1 MRVWLRPYLEDVTL
15 LAKAIVFALVV
26 LIAVAVEGSSA
37 QPTPTWWFL
46 VNLGTFVIWKY
57 RQGDLDAMSVELA
70 SMAAIGGGL
79 TADQAAVADAVTAAA
94 QSMHHGLRTI
104 VDKAADGWTA
114 DAVEIRN
121 QVKDAA
127 MAFNVALEAWGGQS

>member
-1 MRVWLRPYLEDVTL
+1 MWLRPYLEDVTL

-57 RQGDLDAMSVELA
+57 RQGDLDAMSVETLLA
-70 SMAAIGGGL
+70 SSRDQI
-79 TADQAAVADAVTAAA
+79 AD
-94 QSMHHGLRTI
+94 LRSAG
-104 VDKAADGWTA
+104 KALLW
-114 DAVEIRN
+114 
-121 QVKDAA
+121 
-127 MAFNVALEAWGGQS
+127 